1 MSSVDLGTAPLS
13 RLFLRYV
20 TPTVAAMLVTGI
32 YVTIDG
38 IFVGHILGQDGLAG
52 MMLAYPICAVLY
64 AVGALIGMGSS
75 SLASFYLGK
84 GEQAR
89 ARHIVGNAL
98 VMVLIAS
105 ALLAFIGIRYGK
117 AMLVWMGAQGV
128 IFDAGFAYLQWY
140 AWLGVFAVLSMAFTA
155 LLRND
160 GRPGLT
166 TWILVG
172 GGVLNVLLDYLLMAV
187 IPWGLAGAAI
197 ATMLSQAVTGG
208 LCLWHFFTPRSQL
221 RIRWDTLVPDWRLM
235 GETLRL
241 GVSSFLMYLYLS
253 VVLALHNKALLAVGT
268 SLHVAAYGVISYSE
282 AFFYLIFE
290 GIAMGIQP
298 IASFNAGA
306 GNWCAGA
313 AGAQPGIGS
322 DHGGGTVRDDPAVS
336 VAGGSGLSV
345 CGGQC
350 CPVAGGE
357 PRYLALLLGAAH
369 GRLAA
374 GGGHLLP
381 GHQPGPH
388 RFPAHRRQAGA
399 DRRFPVGLLLPVGS
413 GRCLAGAAHLQHS
426 AGPGD
431 VAGDEQG
438 GAPAQR
444 CLRCG
449 HASMKKVASA
459 AFFILSAP
467 ACGQQVAGL
476 RA

>member
-1 MSSVDLGTAPLS
+1 MSAVDLGTATLS
-13 RLFLRYV
+13 RLFWRYV

-52 MMLAYPICAVLY
+52 LMLAYPICAVLY

-84 GEQAR
+84 GEQKR

-98 VMVLIAS
+98 VMVLVA
-105 ALLAFIGIRYGK
+105 AVVLAFIGINYGDE
-117 AMLVWMGAQGV
+117 MLAWMGAEGE
-128 IFDAGFAYLQWY
+128 IFTAGLAYLRWY

-172 GGVLNVLLDYLLMAV
+172 GGLLNVLLDYLLMAV

-208 LCLWHFFTPRSQL
+208 LCLWHFFTPRSKL
-221 RIRWDTLVPDWRLM
+221 RIGWDTLQPDWRLM
-235 GETLRL
+235 LETVKL
-241 GVSSFLMYLYLS
+241 GFSSFLMYLYLS

-268 SLHVAAYGVISYSE
+268 SLHVAAYGVISYTE

-306 GNWCAGA
+306 GNWQRVLRIRNLALGVTVAIALCGMVPLYLWPEGAVYLFAGDNA
-313 AGAQPGIGS
+313 
-322 DHGGGTVRDDPAVS
+322 T
-336 VAGGSGLSV
+336 LL
-345 CGGQC
+345 
-350 CPVAGGE
+350 PVAT
-357 PRYLALLLGAAH
+357 LGIWLYFW
-369 GRLAA
+369 G
-374 GGGHLLP
+374 LP
-381 GHQPGPH
+381 ME
-388 RFPAHRRQAGA
+388 
-399 DRRFPVGLLLPVGS
+399 GLLLVGATYFQAINRPRIAS
-413 GRCLAGAAHLQHS
+413 LLTGGKLLLIGGFLWGFS
-426 AGPGD
+426 TLWG
-431 VAGDEQG
+431 VAGVWL
-438 GAPAQR
+438 ALPT
-444 CLRCG
+444 CSTLLVLL
-449 HASMKKVASA
+449 MW
-459 AFFILSAP
+459 
-467 ACGQQVAGL
+467 
-476 RA
+476 RAMRQESGSHTPV

>member
-1 MSSVDLGTAPLS
+1 MSAVDLGTAPLS
-13 RLFLRYV
+13 RLFWRYV

-52 MMLAYPICAVLY
+52 LMLAYPICAVLY

-84 GEQAR
+84 GEQKR

-98 VMVLIAS
+98 VMVLVA
-105 ALLAFIGIRYGK
+105 AAVLAFIGINYGDE
-117 AMLVWMGAQGV
+117 MLAWMGAEGD
-128 IFDAGFAYLQWY
+128 IFTAGLAYLQWY

-172 GGVLNVLLDYLLMAV
+172 GGLLNVLLDYLLMAV

-208 LCLWHFFTPRSQL
+208 LCLWHFFTPRSKL
-221 RIRWDTLVPDWRLM
+221 RIGWDTLLPDWRLM
-235 GETLRL
+235 LETVKL
-241 GVSSFLMYLYLS
+241 GFSSFLMYLYLS

-268 SLHVAAYGVISYSE
+268 SLHVAAYGVISYTE

-306 GNWCAGA
+306 GNWQRVLRIRNLALGVTVAIALCGMVPLYLWPEGAVYLFAGDNA
-313 AGAQPGIGS
+313 
-322 DHGGGTVRDDPAVS
+322 T
-336 VAGGSGLSV
+336 LL
-345 CGGQC
+345 
-350 CPVAGGE
+350 PVAT
-357 PRYLALLLGAAH
+357 LGIWLYFW
-369 GRLAA
+369 G
-374 GGGHLLP
+374 LP
-381 GHQPGPH
+381 ME
-388 RFPAHRRQAGA
+388 
-399 DRRFPVGLLLPVGS
+399 GLLLVGATYFQAINRPRIAS
-413 GRCLAGAAHLQHS
+413 LLTGGKLLLIGGFLWGFS
-426 AGPGD
+426 TLWG
-431 VAGDEQG
+431 VAGVWL
-438 GAPAQR
+438 ALPT
-444 CLRCG
+444 CSTLLVLL
-449 HASMKKVASA
+449 MW
-459 AFFILSAP
+459 
-467 ACGQQVAGL
+467 
-476 RA
+476 RAMRQEPGSHTPV